1 MAAPHRRVDRGTRRF
16 TVDLKE
22 TCQSRR
28 GTKAIQKRYKSKT
41 FLLFSEAAL
50 RDYVYSFLDSRGL
63 MSTGTVPLGAV
74 TSLHLTTTQVPSLL
88 LVAIA
93 YVNQAIFFDVVR
105 FGSAEF

>member
-1 MAAPHRRVDRGTRRF
+1 M
-16 TVDLKE
+16 KE

-63 MSTGTVPLGAV
+63 MISVADAHGEI
-74 TSLHLTTTQVPSLL
+74 LL
-88 LVAIA
+88 I
-93 YVNQAIFFDVVR
+93 N
-105 FGSAEF
+105 